1 MTPLPGMKHT
11 KAIISYTERKKEEH
25 FMRTVIHVLKHDSVE
40 ERVKNFTILFAKL
53 IREQESNRYSQNNLR
68 ERDNTMF
75 QKEEL

>member
-1 MTPLPGMKHT
+1 MG
-11 KAIISYTERKKEEH
+11 
-25 FMRTVIHVLKHDSVE
+25 TVIHVLKHDSVE

-53 IREQESNRYSQNNLR
+53 IREQESNRCSQNNLR

>member
-1 MTPLPGMKHT
+1 
-11 KAIISYTERKKEEH
+11 
-25 FMRTVIHVLKHDSVE
+25 MRTVIHVLKHDSVE